1 MSILIQGGRIIDPSQ
16 SRDASGDLLIAEG
29 RIVEATAGASADQV
43 IDARGL
49 IVCPGLVDVHVALR
63 EPGYEEDETT
73 ASGTSAA
80 LAGGFTTIAC
90 LPDTNP
96 VVDDRGAAEF
106 IALQAERANN
116 CNVLPLGAVTRNCEG
131 HELAEIGQLV
141 EGGAVGFT
149 DARLP
154 VADAEVMRRA
164 LEYTRM
170 FDCPILN
177 RPQVPELSAK
187 GVMHEGFI
195 SMLLGLPG
203 IPSAALDILVSRDI
217 ALAEMTDGRV
227 HLMCL
232 TTEYSIEHV
241 RQAKRRGLKVTC
253 DVTPHHL
260 ALTDECLRSFDAHY
274 KVDPPLRPQRH
285 IEALIAGLKDDTIDV
300 ISSDHQPLAREKKQ
314 VELDLAPPGIVGL
327 ETVLPI
333 CIRTLIEPGHLQW
346 PQLISKLTTGPA
358 SVLGIDKGTLA
369 VGADADVCLID
380 PQVEWTIDPNQFA
393 SKSRNTPFGDEQ
405 VKGRAHTVIV
415 GGEVR
420 FCRAAND

>member
-203 IPSAALDILVSRDI
+203 IPSAAQDIMVSRDI

>member
-1 MSILIQGGRIIDPSQ
+1 MSILIRGGRIIDPSQ
-16 SRDASGDLLIAEG
+16 SRDAQGDLLISDG
-29 RIVEATAGASADQV
+29 KIVEPTTAAAADEV
-43 IDARGL
+43 IDASGL
-49 IVCPGLVDVHVALR
+49 IVCPGLIDVHVALR
-63 EPGYEEDETT
+63 EPGFEEDETT
-73 ASGTSAA
+73 ATGTAAA

-96 VVDDRGAAEF
+96 VVDDRAAAEF
-106 IALQAERANN
+106 IALQAERAKN

-131 HELAEIGQLV
+131 RELAEIGQLV

-170 FDCPILN
+170 FNCPILH

-187 GVMHEGFI
+187 GVMHEGYI
-195 SMLLGLPG
+195 STLLGLPG
-203 IPSAALDILVSRDI
+203 IPSAAQDIMVGRDI

-232 TTEYSIEHV
+232 TTEFSIEHV
-241 RQAKRRGLKVTC
+241 RQAKQRGLKVTC

-260 ALTDECLRSFDAHY
+260 ALTDDCLRSFHAHY
-274 KVDPPLRPQRH
+274 KVDPPLRPQQH
-285 IEALIAGLKDDTIDV
+285 IAAMIAGLKDDTIDV

-314 VELDLAPPGIVGL
+314 VELDLAPPGIIGL
-327 ETVLPI
+327 ETVVPI
-333 CIRTLIEPGHLQW
+333 CIKTLIEPGHLEW
-346 PQLISKLTTGPA
+346 LQLISKLTTGPA
-358 SVLGIDKGTLA
+358 DVLGIDKGTLA

-380 PQVEWTIDPNQFA
+380 PHAEWTIDPEQFA
-393 SKSRNTPFGDEQ
+393 SKSRNTPFAGES
-405 VKGRAHTVIV
+405 VKGWAHTVIV
-415 GGEVR
+415 GGDVR
-420 FCRAAND
+420 FRRATSV